1 MDAQEYDALIVLK
14 ARIEAL
20 ADEARALQK
29 EVSPVFKSVERRY
42 NRMADDKPKKYAE
55 SLRLMS
61 IGFINDNLDGVIE
74 YADAAVDALENA
86 TADANEVKDISYNN

>member
-1 MDAQEYDALIVLK
+1 
-14 ARIEAL
+14 
-20 ADEARALQK
+20 
-29 EVSPVFKSVERRY
+29 
-42 NRMADDKPKKYAE
+42 
-55 SLRLMS
+55 MS

>member
-1 MDAQEYDALIVLK
+1 MLK
-14 ARIEAL
+14 NMILSSLSRL
-20 ADEARALQK
+20 VSRLWQTKARALQK

-42 NRMADDKPKKYAE
+42 NRMADDKPKKYTE

>member
-1 MDAQEYDALIVLK
+1 MDAQEYDTLVALK

-42 NRMADDKPKKYAE
+42 NRMADDKPKKYTE

-61 IGFINDNLDGVIE
+61 IRYL
-74 YADAAVDALENA
+74 
-86 TADANEVKDISYNN
+86 TSSSS

>member
-1 MDAQEYDALIVLK
+1 MLK
-14 ARIEAL
+14 NMILSSLSRLVSRLWRTKPAR
-20 ADEARALQK
+20 
-29 EVSPVFKSVERRY
+29 FK
-42 NRMADDKPKKYAE
+42 NRMADDKPKKYTE

>member
-1 MDAQEYDALIVLK
+1 MDAQEYDTLVALK

-29 EVSPVFKSVERRY
+29 EVSPVFKSVERRC
-42 NRMADDKPKKYAE
+42 NRMADDKPKKYTE